1 MVNRKE
7 FIGELAMLAQL
18 SHPNVVQFLGAV
30 TKTQPLVMVTEYL
43 PKGDLYAHM
52 EKSGRLEAGTA
63 VQFALDIARYSH
75 CFLLSEVLRS
85 NYDIIASTTSFESV
99 EGELLFPM

>member
-1 MVNRKE
+1 
-7 FIGELAMLAQL
+7 
-18 SHPNVVQFLGAV
+18 
-30 TKTQPLVMVTEYL
+30 
-43 PKGDLYAHM
+43 M

-85 NYDIIASTTSFESV
+85 NYDIIARTTSFESV
-99 EGELLFPM
+99 EGELFFPM